1 MQGKEV
7 VITWEVN
14 DFTNAIL
21 KCQILVPNCWHV
33 QHLWGNLH
41 LKQEISL
48 AQVFDIAEGFAYSLS
63 SFSHVHF
70 EKVRQN
76 YHNQCFKKKQDV

>member
-1 MQGKEV
+1 MSDIGTQLLACPTSLGKLTSKTRD
-7 VITWEVN
+7 ITG
-14 DFTNAIL
+14 
-21 KCQILVPNCWHV
+21 QSR
-33 QHLWGNLH
+33 QHLR
-41 LKQEISL
+41 
-48 AQVFDIAEGFAYSLS
+48 QVFDIAEGFAYSLS